1 MIKVGQYVRYK
12 PELTTE
18 EGQLFVYVVQS
29 MDDAHNTV
37 TMVCINPVSSDNP
50 SVTVSMD
57 SIEKVWDDENVPSW
71 VWIDKSKQNGGKE
84 LDTVFSEFYHE
95 YIKPDETTV
104 QYDDDSTTC
113 VGTGAITGNRYL
125 LTYDI
130 NGEYI
135 DDKTRKL

>member
-18 EGQLFVYVVQS
+18 DGQRFVYVVQS
-29 MDDAHNTV
+29 MDDVQRTI

-57 SIEKVWDDENVPSW
+57 NVEKVWDEENVPSW
-71 VWIDKSKQNGGKE
+71 IWIEKPYNGGMT

-104 QYDDDSTTC
+104 QYNDDSTTWI
-113 VGTGAITGNRYL
+113 GTGAITGNRYL
-125 LTYDI
+125 RTYDD

-135 DDKTRKL
+135 DRKTKKL

>member
-1 MIKVGQYVRYK
+1 MIKVGQYARYK

-18 EGQLFVYVVQS
+18 EGQRFVYVVQS
-29 MDDAHNTV
+29 MDDVQRTI

-57 SIEKVWDDENVPSW
+57 SVEKVWDDENVPSW
-71 VWIDKSKQNGGKE
+71 ISGDNEQWNGGMT

-104 QYDDDSTTC
+104 QYDDDRTTC
-113 VGTGAITGNRYL
+113 IGTGAITGNRYM
-125 LTYDI
+125 LTYDD

-135 DDKTRKL
+135 DSKTCKV